1 MTEQKLYC
9 SFCGKHQD
17 EVTAIVQWPSVNICD
32 ICVRNCVE
40 TLESNGFWPVATP
53 DRLRRGL
60 MALAAYIG
68 PNCTAAVNVAMGDAQ
83 ADKEP
88 SQ

>member
-9 SFCGKHQD
+9 SFCGNSQD
-17 EVTAIVQWPSVNICD
+17 EATAIVQGPSVHICD
-32 ICVRNCVE
+32 TCVQNCVE
-40 TLESNGFWPVATP
+40 TLQANGFWPVATT

-68 PNCTAAVNVAMGDAQ
+68 PNCTTAVKLAMGDAL
-83 ADKEP
+83 AEKEP